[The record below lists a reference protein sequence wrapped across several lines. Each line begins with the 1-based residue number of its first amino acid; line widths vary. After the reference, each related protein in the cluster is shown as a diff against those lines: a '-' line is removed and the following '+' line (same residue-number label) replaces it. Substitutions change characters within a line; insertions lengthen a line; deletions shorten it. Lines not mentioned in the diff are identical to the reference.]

1 VASPPSTPSP
11 VAAVADDP
19 AAPLAERWR
28 AAVEEVE
35 KVSPAAAPALR
46 QAALLW
52 IRDGE
57 VGLQLPPGLHAASA
71 ERRRAEIEGVL
82 ARHFGRKT
90 RLAITLGEA
99 PPAEVIAAPSL
110 AASDAAERRERSRR
124 VREVAADHPNIR
136 AAARILDGEVGK
148 TEEL

>member
-1 VASPPSTPSP
+1 M
-11 VAAVADDP
+11 
-19 AAPLAERWR
+19 
-28 AAVEEVE
+28 
-35 KVSPAAAPALR
+35 SPAAAPALR

-52 IRDGE
+52 IREGE
-57 VGLQLPPGLHAASA
+57 VGLQLPPGLHAVSA

-82 ARHFGRKT
+82 ARHFGRPT

-99 PPAEVIAAPSL
+99 PPAEAVAAPSI

-124 VREVAADHPNIR
+124 VREAAAGHPNIR
-136 AAARILDGEVGK
+136 EAARILGGEVGR

>member
-1 VASPPSTPSP
+1 
-11 VAAVADDP
+11 
-19 AAPLAERWR
+19 
-28 AAVEEVE
+28 VEEVE

-71 ERRRAEIEGVL
+71 ERRRAEIEGAL
-82 ARHFGRKT
+82 ARHFGRPT
-90 RLAITLGEA
+90 RLAVTLGEA
-99 PPAEVIAAPSL
+99 PAPEIVAAPSL

-124 VREVAADHPNIR
+124 VREAAAEHPNIR
-136 AAARILDGEVGK
+136 DAARILGGDVGR